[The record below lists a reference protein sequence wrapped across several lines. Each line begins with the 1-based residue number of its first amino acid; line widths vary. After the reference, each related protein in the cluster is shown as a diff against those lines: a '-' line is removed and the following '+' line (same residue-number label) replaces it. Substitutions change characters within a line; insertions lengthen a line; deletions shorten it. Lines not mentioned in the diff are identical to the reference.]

1 MSDTEIVG
9 VTLEINDK
17 LSASSAAGG
26 NLEASFWPTVA
37 KKEFMVTDLPWSS

>member
-17 LSASSAAGG
+17 LSASSAEGG

-37 KKEFMVTDLPWSS
+37 KKEFMVTDLP